1 MNVDVVFQTESAK
14 LEKQIKSLEKRLGM
28 ASTTSSGS
36 TGRDTN
42 QQKKLKSAL
51 IQRDKQCVVLKH
63 HSDMCQAAQ
72 IVPVADCK
80 AGRISVDACYDV
92 TNGILLSSSLVDW
105 FDHHTF
111 SIEESNDLNS
121 GRIFHIR
128 VAPLFADELCTVS
141 VKDGMQITF
150 GGPSDKW
157 PLRKHLLNHFQKFQL
172 AHQPCGTVDP
182 PRPPR
187 HQDSNSTV
195 GHDGDLEDALDP
207 LLRELPLKQAVTDQ
221 PKDNMMAGAS
231 TSAMWIDLWVTDVV
245 EQMLAAGVQIV

>member
-14 LEKQIKSLEKRLGM
+14 LEKQIKRLEKRLGM
-28 ASTTSSGS
+28 ASTSSSGS

-42 QQKKLKSAL
+42 RQKKLKSAL
-51 IQRDKQCVVLKH
+51 TQRDKQCVVLKH
-63 HSDMCQAAQ
+63 HSDRCQAAH

-121 GRIFHIR
+121 GRIFHI
-128 VAPLFADELCTVS
+128 PN
-141 VKDGMQITF
+141 
-150 GGPSDKW
+150 KW
-157 PLRKHLLNHFQKFQL
+157 PLREHLLNHFQKFQL
-172 AHQPCGTVDP
+172 AHQPRATADHA
-182 PRPPR
+182 RPPR
-187 HQDSNSTV
+187 HQGSNNTV

-207 LLRELPLKQAVTDQ
+207 LLRELPLKRAMTDQ

-231 TSAMWIDLWVTDVV
+231 TPAIWIDLWVTDVV